1 MSMPSRTPGPASAT
15 DLFQQ
20 EYERLNVNLYENR
33 LPPFPGVELVDRTDI
48 FSLTRTYGEGT
59 YRRLGPFVL
68 SKHVTGAL
76 LLEAIRHEVAHTAA
90 IFLDQDLGHGPAW
103 QEHAKRA
110 GAAGH
115 VTLDEGHELRDA
127 WPAR

>member
-1 MSMPSRTPGPASAT
+1 MRPSARTAN
-15 DLFQQ
+15 DIFRE
-20 EYERLNVNLYENR
+20 EYNRINLAAYQGS
-33 LPPFPGVELVDRTDI
+33 LPTFPGVELVDRTDV
-48 FSLTRTYGEGT
+48 FSLTRTYGEGA

-103 QEHAKRA
+103 QEHAKRT

-115 VTLDEGHELRDA
+115 ETLDPGHELRSS